1 MKAFVLSAAALSC
14 VCCTVACVLAGNG
27 DLIVAVT
34 PVLILGGLYA
44 TWRLPL
50 RWPLLVTTFLA
61 LTLENPSDLPACGQ
75 WKSPFYEVGAALLV
89 HLNVT
94 LRHKSLVF
102 SGLDVILACLFAV
115 TAVRYW
121 NRSPIDGPEDAESA
135 GPIGGFAGVSLAGAS
150 WMWVYGMARG
160 DADVGSS
167 LWQIQRVAYLPLLV
181 FLFRRA
187 LRRPRDAAA
196 LGKVIVAA
204 ACLKAALAIYIRA
217 TVAPPPG
224 EPTLLYATTHADSM
238 LFAVAFCAV
247 LALVVHRRRGKRAFL
262 VAGILPLLVAG
273 MVANGRRLAWV
284 ELAAGVAVVA
294 VLTPWSSAKRT
305 AVRAAVA
312 GSPLVLAYAVAGWSS
327 SSALFQPV
335 HLLRSVVD
343 SKADPSTLWRD
354 LENYDLFYTLRHHPV
369 LGTGYGHGYT
379 EIVWLPDVS
388 NSYAL
393 YRFLP
398 HNSILGLWAYGGLVG
413 FTALWTML
421 VVGFFLAARAYRH
434 AVTVDDRTV
443 ALTAVSLLVVY
454 LVYCYGDLGLGTWTS
469 VFTVA
474 PALAIASKLAV
485 TTGAWPSTVPSQ
497 SRIHEHDEKQVAD
510 VEEAHPEKGLLEP
523 TDGVRIAR
531 SPERN
536 QDVDEENGDQNEF
549 RHRRRPALS

>member
-1 MKAFVLSAAALSC
+1 MKASALPTAALAC
-14 VCCTVACVLAGNG
+14 AFFTVACILAGNG
-27 DLIVAVT
+27 DLIVALT
-34 PVLILGGLYA
+34 PVLILGFLYA
-44 TWRLPL
+44 TWKLPL

-61 LTLENPSDLPACGQ
+61 LTLENPSELPACGQ

-102 SGLDVILACLFAV
+102 SGLDVIFAYLFAV
-115 TAVRYW
+115 TAARYW
-121 NRSPIDGPEDAESA
+121 TRSPIDGSDGAESA
-135 GPIGGFAGVSLAGAS
+135 GPIGRFAALSLAGAA
-150 WMWVYGMARG
+150 WMWVYGVARG
-160 DADVGSS
+160 DADVASS
-167 LWQIQRVAYLPLLV
+167 FWQVQRVAYLPLLV
-181 FLFRRA
+181 FLFQRA
-187 LRRPRDAAA
+187 LRRPGDAAA

-204 ACLKAALAIYIRA
+204 ACLKASLAVYIRA
-217 TVAPPPG
+217 TVPPPPG
-224 EPTLLYATTHADSM
+224 EIASYYATTHADSM
-238 LFAVAFCAV
+238 LFAVAFCSV
-247 LALVVHRRRGKRAFL
+247 LALVVHRRGKKSLPF
-262 VAGILPLLVAG
+262 VAGVLPLLVAG

-284 ELAAGVAVVA
+284 ELGAGVATVMA
-294 VLTPWSSAKRT
+294 LTPWSSAKRT
-305 AVRAAVA
+305 AVRALVA
-312 GSPLVLAYAVAGWSS
+312 GSPVLFAYAVAGWSS

-343 SKADPSTLWRD
+343 SKADPSTMWRD

-369 LGTGYGHGYT
+369 LGTGYGHGYV
-379 EIVWLPDVS
+379 ELVSLPDVS
-388 NSYAL
+388 SSYAL

-413 FTALWTML
+413 FTMLWTML
-421 VVGFFLAARAYRH
+421 VVGFFLAARAYRY
-434 AVTVDDRTV
+434 AVTVEDRTI

-510 VEEAHPEKGLLEP
+510 VENAHPKKGLLEP
-523 TDGVRIAR
+523 TDGVRIAG
-531 SPERN
+531 SPERD
-536 QDVDEENGDQNEF
+536 QDVDEENGDQDEF
-549 RHRRRPALS
+549 RHRQRPALG